1 MELQRLAAL
10 YADPGPFASAY
21 VEVSR
26 AQEDG
31 DRLAELQAR
40 AARDELVAQGC
51 PEELAQ
57 QVADTL
63 ATSTHEGGT
72 VSRCVVATERGVLL
86 DELTH
91 RHRAQ
96 PVAAYDVLPDLG
108 AWLAD
113 ETLLVPHIF
122 VLVDHRGGSVT
133 TFASDVT
140 HPDAA
145 AEVTKADPDEHKF
158 HGGGWG
164 HLRYQHNTE
173 NVWYHRQEEVATEL
187 HRQLRDGPDLVVLA
201 GDPQARP
208 KLIEALGETRAT
220 IVQIDGGSRSA
231 DGGDEALQAELQE
244 ALRGQVVARVLAEL
258 HELRDR
264 LGQGTR
270 VATGVADV
278 VSALVR
284 GQVDR
289 LYLDPDA
296 AAAFELSVDDHPGL
310 SLGAIAST
318 GELRADRVL
327 VAAACLTDADL
338 VVAHTSQLV
347 GTPVAAILRW
357 DQDAQGDRS

>member
-1 MELQRLAAL
+1 MKLDRLSDL

-40 AARDELVAQGC
+40 SARDELVAQGA
-51 PEELAQ
+51 PEALAQ
-57 QVADTL
+57 HVADAL
-63 ATSTHEGGT
+63 AASTHEGGT

-91 RHRAQ
+91 RHVPQ
-96 PVAAYDVLPDLG
+96 PVVAYDVLPELS

-113 ETLLVPHIF
+113 ESLLVPHIL
-122 VLVDHRGGSVT
+122 VVVDHRGGSVT
-133 TFASDVT
+133 TFGSDPTNPDREADVT
-140 HPDAA
+140 KVD
-145 AEVTKADPDEHKF
+145 TNEHKF

-173 NVWYHRQEEVATEL
+173 NIWYHNQEEVATEL
-187 HRQLRDGPDLVVLA
+187 RQQLREGPDLVVLA

-208 KLIEALGETRAT
+208 KLLEALGDGSAT
-220 IVQIDGGSRSA
+220 VLQLEHGSRSA
-231 DGGDEALQAELQE
+231 DGGDEALQAELLE
-244 ALRGQVVARVLAEL
+244 ALRGEVVARSLAEL

-264 LGQGTR
+264 LGQGSR
-270 VATGVADV
+270 VATGVGDV
-278 VSALVR
+278 VSALIR

-289 LYLDPDA
+289 LYLDPA
-296 AAAFELSVDDHPGL
+296 AAAEFDLSIDDYPGL
-310 SLGAIAST
+310 SLGAVPST

-327 VAAACLTDADL
+327 IAAACLTDADL
-338 VVAHTSQLV
+338 VVAHTSRLV
-347 GTPVAAILRW
+347 GSPAAAVLRW
-357 DQDAQGDRS
+357 DQPAQGDRP